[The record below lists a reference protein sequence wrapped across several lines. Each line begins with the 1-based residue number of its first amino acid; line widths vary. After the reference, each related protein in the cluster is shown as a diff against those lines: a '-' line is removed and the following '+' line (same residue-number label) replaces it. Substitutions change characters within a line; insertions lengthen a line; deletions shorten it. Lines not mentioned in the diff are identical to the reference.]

1 MCSLCGILG
10 GRGHW
15 TESASSPEV
24 FAGRAEAHT
33 PGRERQHRTRIL
45 NVVLRHYGLSL
56 SDWTAGRSVLRSAT
70 GRSALVENVGELWP
84 AAERLAGRPLD
95 PLDPALLAAL
105 APPGSAK
112 LGSRVP
118 GIADRNGFPLSRE

>member
-1 MCSLCGILG
+1 MCSLCGILA

-24 FAGRAEAHT
+24 FARRAEIHT

-45 NVVLRHYGLSL
+45 NVVLGHYGLSL
-56 SDWTAGRSVLRSAT
+56 SDWTAGKSVLRSAT
-70 GRSALVENVGELWP
+70 GRSALVEDVGGLWP

-95 PLDPALLAAL
+95 PLDPALLASF
-105 APPGSAK
+105 APPGSGDGPGEA
-112 LGSRVP
+112 SR
-118 GIADRNGFPLSRE
+118 R

>member
-24 FAGRAEAHT
+24 FAGRAEVHT
-33 PGRERQHRTRIL
+33 AGRERQQRTRIL
-45 NVVLRHYGLSL
+45 NVVLGHYGLSV

-70 GRSALVENVGELWP
+70 GRTALVDNVGELWA
-84 AAERLAGRPLD
+84 AAERLTGRPLD

-105 APPGSAK
+105 APPGSREAWD
-112 LGSRVP
+112 SR
-118 GIADRNGFPLSRE
+118 

>member
-1 MCSLCGILG
+1 MCSLCGILA

-24 FAGRAEAHT
+24 FARRAEIHT

-45 NVVLRHYGLSL
+45 NVVLHHYGLSL
-56 SDWTAGRSVLRSAT
+56 SDWTAGKSVLRSAT
-70 GRSALVENVGELWP
+70 GRSALVEDVGGLWP
-84 AAERLAGRPLD
+84 AAEHLAGRPLD

-105 APPGSAK
+105 APPGSGDGPGEA
-112 LGSRVP
+112 SR
-118 GIADRNGFPLSRE
+118 R

>member
-15 TESASSPEV
+15 TESASSPDV
-24 FAGRAEAHT
+24 FAERAEVHT
-33 PGRERQHRTRIL
+33 AGRERQQRTRIL
-45 NVVLRHYGLSL
+45 NVVLGHYGLSV

-70 GRSALVENVGELWP
+70 GRTALVDNVGELWP

-105 APPGSAK
+105 APT
-112 LGSRVP
+112 GSRE
-118 GIADRNGFPLSRE
+118 AWDSR

>member
-24 FAGRAEAHT
+24 FAGRTEVHT
-33 PGRERQHRTRIL
+33 PTRERQQRTRIL
-45 NVVLRHYGLSL
+45 NVVLGHYGLSV
-56 SDWTAGRSVLRSAT
+56 SDWTAGKSVLGSAT
-70 GRSALVENVGELWP
+70 GRTALVDNVGELWP

-95 PLDPALLAAL
+95 PLDPTLLAAL
-105 APPGSAK
+105 APHGVRHA
-112 LGSRVP
+112 
-118 GIADRNGFPLSRE
+118 RNG

>member
-33 PGRERQHRTRIL
+33 AGRERQQRTRLL
-45 NVVLRHYGLSL
+45 NVVLRHYGLSV
-56 SDWTAGRSVLRSAT
+56 SDWTAGKSVLRSAT
-70 GRSALVENVGELWP
+70 GRTELVDNVGELWP
-84 AAERLAGRPLD
+84 AAERLTGHPLD
-95 PLDPALLAAL
+95 PLDPALLTAL
-105 APPGSAK
+105 APPGSGDARD
-112 LGSRVP
+112 SR
-118 GIADRNGFPLSRE
+118 

>member
-24 FAGRAEAHT
+24 FAGRAGNCT

-45 NVVLRHYGLSL
+45 NVVLAHYGLSL
-56 SDWTAGRSVLRSAT
+56 SDWSAGKSILRTAT
-70 GRSALVENVGELWP
+70 GRTALVENVGEVWP
-84 AAERLAGRPLD
+84 EAERLAGRPLD
-95 PLDPALLAAL
+95 PLDPDLLTAL
-105 APPGSAK
+105 APRGSGAIPNK
-112 LGSRVP
+112 SR
-118 GIADRNGFPLSRE
+118 GE

>member
-24 FAGRAEAHT
+24 FAARTEVHSRA
-33 PGRERQHRTRIL
+33 RERQQRTRIL
-45 NVVLRHYGLSL
+45 NVVLRRYGLSV

-70 GRSALVENVGELWP
+70 GRTALVDNVGELWP
-84 AAERLAGRPLD
+84 AAEQLTGRALD

-105 APPGSAK
+105 APHVARHERS
-112 LGSRVP
+112 
-118 GIADRNGFPLSRE
+118 